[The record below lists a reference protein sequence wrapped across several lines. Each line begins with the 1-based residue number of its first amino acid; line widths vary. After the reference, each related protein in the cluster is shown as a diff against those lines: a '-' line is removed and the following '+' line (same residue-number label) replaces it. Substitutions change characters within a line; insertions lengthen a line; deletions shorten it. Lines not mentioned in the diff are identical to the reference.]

1 MNRLSLFRFILDQS
15 NGLKHFR
22 PLSISLNPPKKLPT
36 PGDPVYDED
45 LVDFGR
51 KDDIPK
57 VRTCS
62 KISYVN
68 LNI

>member
-1 MNRLSLFRFILDQS
+1 M
-15 NGLKHFR
+15 
-22 PLSISLNPPKKLPT
+22 NPPKKLPT

>member
-22 PLSISLNPPKKLPT
+22 PLSISLNSPKKLPT

-57 VRTCS
+57 VRTYS

-68 LNI
+68 FNI

>member
-1 MNRLSLFRFILDQS
+1 MNVS
-15 NGLKHFR
+15 
-22 PLSISLNPPKKLPT
+22 KKLPT

-51 KDDIPK
+51 KDDLPK
-57 VRTCS
+57 VRTYS

-68 LNI
+68 FNI